1 MPPPPNQNPQLPS
14 FNLSF
19 GKLVAIVLLV
29 LVIATGA
36 TLFYQVPAD
45 SAAVVLRLGKPLPVK
60 GAGLHWRLPWGI
72 DLVKLVEV
80 ERQKKLEFGIMS
92 DGATNRWQ
100 FSNDRE
106 EREREKDM
114 VTGDLNA
121 VNLTWVVQYRITEPE
136 KYLFNV
142 RNPEPTLR
150 DATESVMREVVGDRT
165 VDEVLTVGRAGIE
178 QQAFETLRGLVSQYG
193 MGMDITQIQLK
204 DVNPPKA
211 LDDAFQD
218 VNKAEQEKITKI
230 NQANREYLSTIPQAR
245 GKAERLVAEAEG
257 YATERV
263 NKAQGDATRFTA
275 LFDEYEKA
283 PEVTKRRIYL
293 ETLQEVIPQVGRK
306 IVIDEEAQGILPFL
320 NLGEGIQK

>member
-1 MPPPPNQNPQLPS
+1 MPAPPPNQQLPK

-19 GKLVAIVLLV
+19 GKLVTAVFLILL
-29 LVIATGA
+29 LGTAG

-45 SAAVVLRLGKPLPVK
+45 SEVVVLRLGKPLPIK
-60 GAGLHWRLPWGI
+60 GPGLHWRLPWGI
-72 DLVKLVEV
+72 DQIRKVEV
-80 ERQKKLEFGIMS
+80 KRQKKLEFGIATE
-92 DGATNRWQ
+92 GATNQWQ
-100 FSNDRE
+100 FSRDRG
-106 EREREKDM
+106 ERELEKDM

-121 VNLTWVVQYRITEPE
+121 VNVTWVVQYRITEPE

-178 QQAFETLRGLVSQYG
+178 QQAFESLRELVSQYG
-193 MGMDITQIQLK
+193 MGIDITQIQLK
-204 DVNPPKA
+204 DVNPPQA

-263 NKAQGDATRFTA
+263 NRAEGDAARFTA
-275 LFDEYEKA
+275 LFEEYEKA

-293 ETLQEVIPQVGRK
+293 ETLEEVVPNLGTK
-306 IVIDEEAQGILPFL
+306 VIMDEETSQLLPLL
-320 NLGEGIQK
+320 NLGGQK